1 MAGTILAVPAIGFTA
16 IYAVLRF
23 PNFAIASHLT
33 IGAFAGWLANVSLGL
48 PAALAVGVAF
58 AAAGV
63 AGVVSDELI
72 LKPLRPAGALTTA
85 IAAVALTLVL
95 ENVIRF
101 VFGNDLRGY
110 ALPIRR
116 DWQVAGLRIAPQQV
130 QNFGLAVVAMA
141 AVFLFLAFTR
151 TGKAMRAVA
160 DNPTLASV
168 KGIDTDRVA
177 RLTTFVAMGLA
188 GVGGVLLGLDT
199 SIDPLTG
206 FRVILSVFAAGV
218 VGLGA
223 YVSALLCR
231 QTGAPIVVGI
241 AAAALAAAGA
251 GAAVALATARL
262 RGDYL
267 AIITLGFSEVV
278 RLVASNELWLTNG
291 TDGISGIPGPWRG
304 RVAPQTFNVIYLAIV
319 VLAVLAVLTVC
330 ERIRHSPYGRVLRA
344 IRDDDQVAAVAGK
357 RVIAF
362 KVQAFAVSAAIL
374 GLAGALWGHYTSF
387 IAPDV
392 FTPLVTIYVVLALTA
407 GA

>member
-1 MAGTILAVPAIGFTA
+1 VPREIAQLVLNGLMAGTILAVPAIGFTA

-48 PAALAVGVAF
+48 PAAFAVGVAF

-188 GVGGVLLGLDT
+188 GVGGMLLGLDT

-206 FRVILSVFAAGV
+206 FRVILSVFAAAV
-218 VGLGA
+218 VGGLG
-223 YVSALLCR
+223 SIP
-231 QTGAPIVVGI
+231 GAVVG
-241 AAAALAAAGA
+241 ALTIGV
-251 GAAVALATARL
+251 G
-262 RGDYL
+262 
-267 AIITLGFSEVV
+267 E
-278 RLVASNELWLTNG
+278 ELSL
-291 TDGISGIPGPWRG
+291 
-304 RVAPQTFNVIYLAIV
+304 L
-319 VLAVLAVLTVC
+319 VLAPAYRTVV
-330 ERIRHSPYGRVLRA
+330 G
-344 IRDDDQVAAVAGK
+344 
-357 RVIAF
+357 F
-362 KVQAFAVSAAIL
+362 AAIL
-374 GLAGALWGHYTSF
+374 
-387 IAPDV
+387 
-392 FTPLVTIYVVLALTA
+392 LVLTLRPRGILGERA
-407 GA
+407 Y

>member
-1 MAGTILAVPAIGFTA
+1 MPREIAQLVLNGLMAGTILAVPAIGFTA

-130 QNFGLAVVAMA
+130 QNFGMAIVAMT

-188 GVGGVLLGLDT
+188 GVGGMLVGLDT

-206 FRVILSVFAAGV
+206 FRVILSVFAAAV
-218 VGLGA
+218 VGGLG
-223 YVSALLCR
+223 SIP
-231 QTGAPIVVGI
+231 GAVVG
-241 AAAALAAAGA
+241 ALTIGV
-251 GAAVALATARL
+251 G
-262 RGDYL
+262 
-267 AIITLGFSEVV
+267 E
-278 RLVASNELWLTNG
+278 ELSL
-291 TDGISGIPGPWRG
+291 
-304 RVAPQTFNVIYLAIV
+304 L
-319 VLAVLAVLTVC
+319 VLAPAYRTVV
-330 ERIRHSPYGRVLRA
+330 G
-344 IRDDDQVAAVAGK
+344 
-357 RVIAF
+357 F
-362 KVQAFAVSAAIL
+362 AAIL
-374 GLAGALWGHYTSF
+374 
-387 IAPDV
+387 
-392 FTPLVTIYVVLALTA
+392 LVLTLRPRGILGERA
-407 GA
+407 Y

>member
-1 MAGTILAVPAIGFTA
+1 MPREIAQLVLNGLMAGTILAVPAIGFTA

-188 GVGGVLLGLDT
+188 GVGGMLLGLDT

-206 FRVILSVFAAGV
+206 FRVILSVFAAAV
-218 VGLGA
+218 VGGLG
-223 YVSALLCR
+223 SIP
-231 QTGAPIVVGI
+231 GAVVG
-241 AAAALAAAGA
+241 ALTIGI
-251 GAAVALATARL
+251 G
-262 RGDYL
+262 
-267 AIITLGFSEVV
+267 E
-278 RLVASNELWLTNG
+278 ELSL
-291 TDGISGIPGPWRG
+291 
-304 RVAPQTFNVIYLAIV
+304 L
-319 VLAVLAVLTVC
+319 VLAPAYRTVV
-330 ERIRHSPYGRVLRA
+330 G
-344 IRDDDQVAAVAGK
+344 
-357 RVIAF
+357 F
-362 KVQAFAVSAAIL
+362 AAIL
-374 GLAGALWGHYTSF
+374 F
-387 IAPDV
+387 
-392 FTPLVTIYVVLALTA
+392 VLTLRPRGILGERAY
-407 GA
+407 

>member
-1 MAGTILAVPAIGFTA
+1 MPREIAQLVLNGLMAGTILAVPAIGFTA

-188 GVGGVLLGLDT
+188 GVGGMLVGLDT

-206 FRVILSVFAAGV
+206 FRVILSVFAAAV
-218 VGLGA
+218 VGGLGS
-223 YVSALLCR
+223 VP
-231 QTGAPIVVGI
+231 GAVVG
-241 AAAALAAAGA
+241 ALTIGI
-251 GAAVALATARL
+251 G
-262 RGDYL
+262 
-267 AIITLGFSEVV
+267 E
-278 RLVASNELWLTNG
+278 ELSL
-291 TDGISGIPGPWRG
+291 
-304 RVAPQTFNVIYLAIV
+304 L
-319 VLAVLAVLTVC
+319 VLAPAYRTVV
-330 ERIRHSPYGRVLRA
+330 G
-344 IRDDDQVAAVAGK
+344 
-357 RVIAF
+357 F
-362 KVQAFAVSAAIL
+362 AAIL
-374 GLAGALWGHYTSF
+374 F
-387 IAPDV
+387 
-392 FTPLVTIYVVLALTA
+392 VLTLRPRGILGERAY
-407 GA
+407 